1 MERSQ
6 ASTSHSTR
14 ASSVHNV
21 YIVKGTTQRNDGR
34 TTFHGVDTE
43 TEEHLE
49 IFSPK
54 SQNMTEQEVHFI
66 NSNVDKNIIITK
78 VGFEPKLG
86 ETPHTSKN
94 LHD

>member
-66 NSNVDKNIIITK
+66 NSKSAMLTK
-78 VGFEPKLG
+78 TSSLPKLASN
-86 ETPHTSKN
+86 PN
-94 LHD
+94 LEKHQQEFT